1 MWIIN
6 MLIILDRQEVHIV
19 ANQYS
24 KTKKKKK
31 ET

>member
-1 MWIIN
+1 